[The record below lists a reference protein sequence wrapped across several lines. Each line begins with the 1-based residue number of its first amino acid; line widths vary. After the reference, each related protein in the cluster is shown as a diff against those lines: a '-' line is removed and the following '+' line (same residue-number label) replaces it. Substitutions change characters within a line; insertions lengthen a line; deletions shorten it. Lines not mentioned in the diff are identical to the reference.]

1 MKLVESLRDAV
12 TRYQVSEDWFVVSDT
27 IYTAR
32 QVSQQQAIY
41 GQIIGLTVR
50 VFRSALILYID
61 DRSCYQVFFQ
71 HPLETPRGG
80 ADQ

>member
-61 DRSCYQVFFQ
+61 DRSYHQDFFQ